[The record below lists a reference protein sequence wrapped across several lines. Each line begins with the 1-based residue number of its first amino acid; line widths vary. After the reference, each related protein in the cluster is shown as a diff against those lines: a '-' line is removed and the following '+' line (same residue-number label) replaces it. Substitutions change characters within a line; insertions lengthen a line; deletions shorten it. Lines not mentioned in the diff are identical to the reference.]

1 MDSEL
6 LSLLRCPRTGGRLRL
21 ATASELVCINA
32 QMQAKQSGDP
42 DRDQLSG
49 ELERSL
55 ICDSAKLC
63 YPVRDGLPVL
73 LPDEAFD
80 LPKSLDT
87 SMAKA
92 EKSARKTV
100 ILDELDQNRSI
111 DQEEYKERVKEYQL
125 ELLTQQR
132 ALSETKHNV
141 IVIIEG
147 PDAAGKG
154 GAIKRLVEK
163 LDPRTYRVYSVV
175 KPTQEEYAHH
185 YLWRFWNKLPSYGE
199 IAIFDRS
206 WYGRVLVERVE
217 GFATGS
223 EWKRAYREINEFER
237 LLVDDGTLIVKLY
250 LHISKEEQL
259 ERFKRREADP
269 LKHWKITEEDWRNRR
284 KWDEH
289 NEAAEEMFE
298 QTSTPFAPWTVV
310 EANFKWYARLKVLKT
325 AIRAVQS
332 LDMH

>member
-1 MDSEL
+1 MGKDDR
-6 LSLLRCPRTGGRLRL
+6 LSRRP
-21 ATASELVCINA
+21 
-32 QMQAKQSGDP
+32 
-42 DRDQLSG
+42 
-49 ELERSL
+49 
-55 ICDSAKLC
+55 
-63 YPVRDGLPVL
+63 
-73 LPDEAFD
+73 
-80 LPKSLDT
+80 
-87 SMAKA
+87 
-92 EKSARKTV
+92 V
-100 ILDELDQNRSI
+100 ILDQLDQNKSVE
-111 DQEEYKERVKEYQL
+111 QEEYRTKIKEYQL
-125 ELLTQQR
+125 RLLNLQR
-132 ALSETKHNV
+132 ALMETRHNLV
-141 IVIIEG
+141 VVVEG

-163 LDPRTYRVYSVV
+163 LDPRTFRVYSIV
-175 KPTQEEYAHH
+175 KPTQEEYQHH
-185 YLWRFWNKLPSYGE
+185 YLWLFWSKLPLYGQ

-217 GFATGS
+217 GFATGA
-223 EWKRAYREINEFER
+223 EWKRGYREINEFER

-289 NEAAEEMFE
+289 NEAAQDMFE

-325 AIRAVQS
+325 AIKAMQS
-332 LDMH
+332 LDLH

>member
-6 LSLLRCPRTGGRLRL
+6 LSSLRCPRTNGQLRW
-21 ATASELVCINA
+21 ASASELICINA
-32 QMQAKQSGDP
+32 EIQAGQVRNQDH
-42 DRDQLSG
+42 QEVSG
-49 ELERSL
+49 ELTQSL
-55 ICDSAKLC
+55 ICDSARLC

-73 LPDEAFD
+73 LPNEAFD

-92 EKSARKTV
+92 EKSSRKTV
-100 ILDELDQNRSI
+100 ILDQLDQDRSI
-111 DQEEYKERVKEYQL
+111 DQEEYKERLKEYQL
-125 ELLTQQR
+125 ELLTLQR
-132 ALSETKHNV
+132 ALIETKHNV
-141 IVIIEG
+141 IMVVEG

-154 GAIKRLVEK
+154 GAIRRVVEK
-163 LDPRTYRVYSVV
+163 LDPRAYRVYSVV
-175 KPTQEEYAHH
+175 KPTQEEYRHH

-217 GFATGS
+217 AFATGA

-237 LLVDDGTLIVKLY
+237 LLTDDGALIIKLY

-269 LKHWKITEEDWRNRR
+269 MKHWKITEEDWRNRR

-289 NEAAEEMFE
+289 NEAAEDMFD
-298 QTSTPFAPWTVV
+298 QTSTPFAPWTIV

-325 AIRAVQS
+325 AIKAINS
-332 LDMH
+332 LDLR

>member
-21 ATASELVCINA
+21 ASVSELICINA
-32 QMQAKQSGDP
+32 EIRAIQDRGQEHPEANGD
-42 DRDQLSG
+42 
-49 ELERSL
+49 LEQSL

-73 LPDEAFD
+73 LPNEAFD

-87 SMAKA
+87 SMAKL
-92 EKSARKTV
+92 EKSSRKTV

-125 ELLTQQR
+125 ELLTLQR
-132 ALSETKHNV
+132 ALIESKHNV
-141 IVIIEG
+141 IVVVEG

-154 GAIKRLVEK
+154 GAIRRFVEK
-163 LDPRTYRVYSVV
+163 LDPRAYRVYSIV
-175 KPTQEEYAHH
+175 KPTQEEYRHH

-206 WYGRVLVERVE
+206 WYGRVLIERVE
-217 GFATGS
+217 GFATGA
-223 EWKRAYREINEFER
+223 EWKRGYREINEFER

-289 NEAAEEMFE
+289 NEAAQDMFE

-325 AIRAVQS
+325 AIKAMQS
-332 LDMH
+332 LDLH

>member
-21 ATASELVCINA
+21 ASVSELICINA
-32 QMQAKQSGDP
+32 EIRAIHDRGQEHQEANGD
-42 DRDQLSG
+42 
-49 ELERSL
+49 LEQSL

-73 LPDEAFD
+73 LPNEAFD
-80 LPKSLDT
+80 LPKSLDA
-87 SMAKA
+87 SMAKL
-92 EKSARKTV
+92 EKSSRKTV

-125 ELLTQQR
+125 ELLTLQR
-132 ALSETKHNV
+132 ALIESKHNV
-141 IVIIEG
+141 IVVVEG

-154 GAIKRLVEK
+154 GAIRRLVEK
-163 LDPRTYRVYSVV
+163 LDPRAYRVYSIV
-175 KPTQEEYAHH
+175 KPTQEEYRHH
-185 YLWRFWNKLPSYGE
+185 YLWRFWNKLPTYGE

-206 WYGRVLVERVE
+206 WYGRVLIERVE
-217 GFATGS
+217 GFATGA
-223 EWKRAYREINEFER
+223 EWKRGYREINEFER

-289 NEAAEEMFE
+289 NEAAQDMFE

-325 AIRAVQS
+325 AIKAMQS
-332 LDMH
+332 LDLH

>member
-1 MDSEL
+1 MDPQL
-6 LSLLRCPRTGGRLRL
+6 LSLLRCPRTGGKLRL
-21 ATASELVCINA
+21 ASPAELICINA
-32 QMQAKQSGDP
+32 ETQARQGQDHQHQAGSGK
-42 DRDQLSG
+42 
-49 ELERSL
+49 LEQSL

-73 LPDEAFD
+73 LPNEAFD
-80 LPKSLDT
+80 LPKSLNT
-87 SMAKA
+87 SMVKL
-92 EKSARKTV
+92 EKSSRGMI

-111 DQEEYKERVKEYQL
+111 DQEEYKEKVKDYQF
-125 ELLTQQR
+125 ELLTLQR
-132 ALSETKHNV
+132 ALIETKHSV
-141 IVIIEG
+141 IVVIEG

-163 LDPRTYRVYSVV
+163 LDPRTYRVYSIV
-175 KPTQEEYAHH
+175 KPTQEETRHH

-217 GFATGS
+217 GFATGA

-269 LKHWKITEEDWRNRR
+269 MKHWKITEEDWRNRR
-284 KWDEH
+284 RWDEH
-289 NEAAEEMFE
+289 NEAAQDMFE

-310 EANFKWYARLKVLKT
+310 EANFKWYARLKVLKA
-325 AIRAVQS
+325 AIRAMES
-332 LDMH
+332 LDLR

>member
-1 MDSEL
+1 M
-6 LSLLRCPRTGGRLRL
+6 G
-21 ATASELVCINA
+21 
-32 QMQAKQSGDP
+32 K
-42 DRDQLSG
+42 DQK
-49 ELERSL
+49 LERRRIFL
-55 ICDSAKLC
+55 
-63 YPVRDGLPVL
+63 
-73 LPDEAFD
+73 EA
-80 LPKSLDT
+80 
-87 SMAKA
+87 
-92 EKSARKTV
+92 
-100 ILDELDQNRSI
+100 LDQSKSV
-111 DQEEYKERVKEYQL
+111 DQEDYRVRLKEYQL
-125 ELLTQQR
+125 RLLNLQR
-132 ALSETKHNV
+132 ALMESRHNV
-141 IVIIEG
+141 VVVVEG

-163 LDPRTYRVYSVV
+163 LDPRTFRVYSIV

-217 GFATGS
+217 GFATGA

-289 NEAAEEMFE
+289 NEAAQDMFE

-325 AIRAVQS
+325 AIKAMQS
-332 LDMH
+332 LDL

>member
-6 LSLLRCPRTGGRLRL
+6 LSLLRCPRTGGRLRF
-21 ATASELVCINA
+21 ASVAELICINA
-32 QMQAKQSGDP
+32 EIRANQDGNQQPAEVK
-42 DRDQLSG
+42 G
-49 ELERSL
+49 ELEQSL

-73 LPDEAFD
+73 LPNEAFD
-80 LPKSLDT
+80 LPKSLDS
-87 SMAKA
+87 SMAKV
-92 EKSARKTV
+92 EKSSRKTV

-111 DQEEYKERVKEYQL
+111 DQEEYRVRVKEYQL
-125 ELLTQQR
+125 ELLTLQR
-132 ALSETKHNV
+132 ALNESKHNV
-141 IVIIEG
+141 LVVIEG

-163 LDPRTYRVYSVV
+163 LDPRTYRVYSIV

-185 YLWRFWNKLPSYGE
+185 YLWRFWNKLPGYGE
-199 IAIFDRS
+199 MVIFDRS

-217 GFATGS
+217 GFASGA

-237 LLVDDGTLIVKLY
+237 VLVDDGTLIVKLY

-259 ERFKRREADP
+259 DRFKHREADP

-289 NEAAEEMFE
+289 NEAAQDMFE

-325 AIRAVQS
+325 AIKALQS
-332 LDMH
+332 LDLH

>member
-42 DRDQLSG
+42 ERDQLSG

>member
-1 MDSEL
+1 MDPQL

-21 ATASELVCINA
+21 ASESELICINA
-32 QMQAKQSGDP
+32 EIRAKQGQGQGD
-42 DRDQLSG
+42 QEVNG
-49 ELERSL
+49 ELEQSL

-63 YPVRDGLPVL
+63 YAVRDGLPVL
-73 LPDEAFD
+73 LPNEAFD

-87 SMAKA
+87 SMAKL
-92 EKSARKTV
+92 EKSLHKTV

-125 ELLTQQR
+125 ELLTLQR
-132 ALSETKHNV
+132 ALIETKHSV
-141 IVIIEG
+141 VVVVEG

-163 LDPRTYRVYSVV
+163 LDPRTYRVYSIV
-175 KPTQEEYAHH
+175 KPTQEEYRHH
-185 YLWRFWNKLPSYGE
+185 YLWRFWDKLPSYGE

-217 GFATGS
+217 GFATGA

-237 LLVDDGTLIVKLY
+237 LLVDDGTLIIKLY

-289 NEAAEEMFE
+289 NEAAQDMFE
-298 QTSTPFAPWTVV
+298 QTSTPFAPWTVI
-310 EANFKWYARLKVLKT
+310 EANFKWYARLKFLKT
-325 AIRAVQS
+325 AIKVMQS
-332 LDMH
+332 LDLH